1 MASDRNTHVIGELG
15 LVHWIDGDLSRGR
28 APVLPGMFVPGTNV
42 VRIGVLTILADVVA
56 GQPATG
62 AITPTT
68 DINVHV
74 LGAQPVHTVHLVS
87 TVLKAG
93 ATLLVTETELRA
105 DDREEPFATSLA
117 TFMNRRL
124 EVDPG
129 DGRPAP
135 ALSRPFSERMGA
147 RLVAPGTVELEN
159 HAELANGHHG
169 TIQGGVMATLVELAA
184 ESVGPA
190 PAVVTSIDIRF
201 LNRVKVG
208 PARAVARPTMSAGD
222 QRMVGVT
229 VTDVGDG
236 DRTVAYAMTRC
247 ASPPAPRG

>member
-1 MASDRNTHVIGELG
+1 VPSDRNTHVIAELG
-15 LVHWIDGDLSRGR
+15 LDHWIDGPLSRGR
-28 APVLPGMFVPGTNV
+28 APVLPGMRVPGTDHL
-42 VRIGVLTILADVVA
+42 RIGVLTILADVVA
-56 GQPATG
+56 GQPAIG

-74 LGAQPVHTVHLVS
+74 LGPPPARTIHLVS

-93 ATLLVTETELRA
+93 ATLLVAETELRA
-105 DDREEPFATSLA
+105 DDTEQPFAVSLA

-124 EVDPG
+124 ELDPA
-129 DGRPAP
+129 DGGPAP
-135 ALSRPFSERMGA
+135 VLSRPFAERMGA
-147 RLVAPGTVELEN
+147 RRLGPGTFELDNE
-159 HAELANGHHG
+159 AELANGHHG

-184 ESVGPA
+184 ESLGERPELVI
-190 PAVVTSIDIRF
+190 SLDIRF

-208 PARAVARPTMSAGD
+208 PARAVARPVLSAGD

-236 DRTVAYAMTRC
+236 DRVVSYAMTRC
-247 ASPPAPRG
+247 VPRPAAG